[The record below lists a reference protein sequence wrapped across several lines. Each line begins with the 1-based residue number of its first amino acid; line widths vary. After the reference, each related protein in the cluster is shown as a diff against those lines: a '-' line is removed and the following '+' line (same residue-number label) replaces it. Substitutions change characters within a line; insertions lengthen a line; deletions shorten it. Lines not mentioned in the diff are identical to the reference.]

1 MHLCQNNLAQLFFLK
16 SRSAILSDIFVI
28 KNANLIYLLIYFF
41 CGGGGGGFL
50 CPCHKRAE
58 GHIELTLSV
67 CVCVCVC
74 IPESCPGH
82 NLAVHD
88 GI

>member
-1 MHLCQNNLAQLFFLK
+1 MSIGSKLYLPESIHGFMKINILTKFHYVWIKLCPLECIN
-16 SRSAILSDIFVI
+16 
-28 KNANLIYLLIYFF
+28 
-41 CGGGGGGFL
+41 FL
-50 CPCHKRAE
+50 CPRHKMVE
-58 GHIELTLSV
+58 GHIEFTLSV
-67 CVCVCVC
+67 CVCLC